1 MKGVPKLERPSLFL
15 IVNMEELL
23 RKMKKRAFLLLA
35 FVLLMN
41 LEELPPLA
49 ADPPDQSCK

>member
-15 IVNMEELL
+15 IVIMEELL